1 MSIAEL
7 SEQEII
13 RRNTLAE
20 YAKLGVDPYP
30 AAEFPVNG
38 HAFDIKKRFEEDEE
52 GRDVVIAGRMM
63 SRRIMGKASFFELQD
78 STGRIQ
84 VYVSRDDISTDEN
97 STEYNTIFKKLMD
110 IGDIVGVS
118 GFVFR
123 TQTGEIS
130 VHAKKLTMLS
140 KSLRPLPVVKEKDG
154 KLFDAF
160 TDPEQRYR
168 QRYLDL
174 VVNPGVKET
183 FRKRTRMINAI
194 REFFNS
200 KGYLE
205 VETPVL
211 QSIPGGASARP
222 FITHHNALDIPLYLR
237 IANELYLKRLIVG
250 GFEGVYEFSRN
261 FRNEG
266 MDRTHNPEFTC
277 MEIYVAYKDYNW
289 MMKFTEEMIEKACM
303 AVNGTTEVKMGDR
316 EISFKSPFAKVC
328 MRDAILDKTG
338 YDIAAMDEA
347 QLFDACQK
355 LGVKVDETMGKG
367 KLIDEL
373 FGETCEGDLI
383 QPTFVYDYPVEMS
396 PLTKKHR
403 SKEGLT
409 ERFELFVNGKELAN
423 AYSEL
428 NDPIDQLDRFKQQL
442 KLQERG
448 DDEAMFIDYDFVRA
462 LEYGMPPTS
471 GMGIGIDRLCMLLTD
486 NVSIQDVL
494 LFPQMKPE
502 KRPVVDADEK
512 FAELGIPAEWI
523 PVVKKAGFNTVEE
536 LKAVTNHNK
545 LHQDLS
551 TVNKKE
557 KLGLKG
563 LRPDDVKSWLEK

>member
-250 GFEGVYEFSRN
+250 GFEGVY
-261 FRNEG
+261 
-266 MDRTHNPEFTC
+266 
-277 MEIYVAYKDYNW
+277 
-289 MMKFTEEMIEKACM
+289 
-303 AVNGTTEVKMGDR
+303 
-316 EISFKSPFAKVC
+316 
-328 MRDAILDKTG
+328 
-338 YDIAAMDEA
+338 
-347 QLFDACQK
+347 
-355 LGVKVDETMGKG
+355 
-367 KLIDEL
+367 
-373 FGETCEGDLI
+373 
-383 QPTFVYDYPVEMS
+383 
-396 PLTKKHR
+396 
-403 SKEGLT
+403 
-409 ERFELFVNGKELAN
+409 
-423 AYSEL
+423 
-428 NDPIDQLDRFKQQL
+428 
-442 KLQERG
+442 
-448 DDEAMFIDYDFVRA
+448 
-462 LEYGMPPTS
+462 
-471 GMGIGIDRLCMLLTD
+471 
-486 NVSIQDVL
+486 
-494 LFPQMKPE
+494 
-502 KRPVVDADEK
+502 
-512 FAELGIPAEWI
+512 
-523 PVVKKAGFNTVEE
+523 
-536 LKAVTNHNK
+536 
-545 LHQDLS
+545 
-551 TVNKKE
+551 
-557 KLGLKG
+557 
-563 LRPDDVKSWLEK
+563 